1 MTKLL
6 DTNNYIIAF
15 DLDGT
20 LVNTD
25 KANSMAYQRSVYDVT
40 GITVDIENCRITR
53 DSLKTK
59 INVSDG
65 ILHEIIIKKEQLF
78 TELLLYTQ
86 PLPALFILQHLKN
99 THNVLLT
106 YARQERA
113 YSVLEY
119 YGVTSLFDNFY
130 YRDCYSGKSK
140 FDYLVN
146 ELHYSSDKII
156 LFENDQKAIA
166 DAIHFGIPQ
175 RNIYKS

>member
-15 DLDGT
+15 DIDGT

-40 GITVDIENCRITR
+40 GITIDIENCRITR

-59 INVSDG
+59 INVSDN
-65 ILHEIIIKKEQLF
+65 ILQEIIIKKEQLF
-78 TELLLYTQ
+78 AELLLYTQ
-86 PLPALFILQHLKN
+86 PLPALFILQHLKK

-106 YARQERA
+106 YARQVRA

-119 YGVTSLFDNFY
+119 LTIYIIGIVILENLNLIIWLTN
-130 YRDCYSGKSK
+130 G
-140 FDYLVN
+140 
-146 ELHYSSDKII
+146 II
-156 LFENDQKAIA
+156 LWIRLYCLKMIKKQ
-166 DAIHFGIPQ
+166 
-175 RNIYKS
+175 